1 MSLSKLLP
9 RLLVLIVIV
18 AAIVAFFAFGLH
30 HQLSF
35 DALKARQD
43 QLAHWQSMH
52 PWLLAGSFFGI
63 YVLVT
68 SLSLPG
74 AAILT
79 LAGGAV
85 FGLVEG
91 TLLVSFASTIGATF
105 AMLASRF
112 ILRDWVRKRFAS
124 RIKSVDEGIQRDGA
138 FYLFSLRLVPVFPFF
153 VINLVMGLT
162 SISVLTFYW
171 VSQIGM
177 LAATVI
183 YVNAG
188 TRLASLNSLSGL
200 LSPALIGSF
209 VLLALLPWLSRW
221 VIARIKARRVYAGW
235 KKPQRFDRN
244 LVVIGAG
251 AAGLVSAYIAATVRA
266 KVTLVEANKMGG
278 DCLNYG
284 CVPSKALI
292 RIARIA
298 HEARRGGDFGI
309 QMAPPN
315 IDFAAVMKSVHA
327 SIAQVAPHDSEQRYE
342 KLGVDV
348 QRGQARIVSP
358 WCVEVDGKP
367 ITTRAIVI
375 AAGAEPF
382 VPLLPGLAE
391 CGYLTSDTLWSID
404 SLPKRLLILGGGPIG
419 CEMAQAFARLGS
431 DVAQVEKH
439 DRLLMREDDE
449 VSQFVRQRLQAE
461 GVNVLTEHTAI
472 GVERIDGDQVLICAH
487 GDEKIRLP
495 FDKILVA
502 VGRKPRIAGYG
513 LEELNIPLDERKK
526 TIETDDYLRAL
537 YPNIFA
543 CGDVAGP
550 FQFTHASAHQAWYA
564 AVNALFGSLQK
575 FKVDYRVMP
584 AVTFTDPEVARVGLN
599 EREAK
604 AQDIEFE
611 VTRYDLSELDRA
623 IAERDTY
630 GFVKIITAKG
640 KDRILG
646 ATCVGAHA
654 GEWMAELVLAMK
666 YRIGLNKILGTI
678 HAYPTWA
685 EANKYAAGEWKR
697 AHAPQRVLRWLGHY
711 HRWRRHD
718 RREVT
723 PEPEKAV

>member
-1 MSLSKLLP
+1 MNIRKSLP
-9 RLLVLIVIV
+9 RLLVLLAIV
-18 AAIVAFFAFGLH
+18 AGIAAFFAFGLQ

-35 DALKARQD
+35 DALKARQE
-43 QLAHWQSMH
+43 QLVHWQSLH
-52 PWLLAGSFFGI
+52 PWLLAGTFFGV
-63 YVLVT
+63 YVVVT

-79 LAGGAV
+79 LASGAV
-85 FGLVEG
+85 FGLIEG
-91 TLLVSFASTIGATF
+91 TLLASFASTIGATI

-112 ILRDWVRKRFAS
+112 ILRDWVRNRFAS
-124 RIKSVDEGIQRDGA
+124 RIKSVDEGIRRDGA

-162 SISVLTFYW
+162 SLSALTFYW

-177 LAATVI
+177 LAGTVVF
-183 YVNAG
+183 VNAG

-200 LSPALIGSF
+200 VSPALIGSF
-209 VLLALLPWLSRW
+209 LLLALLPWLSRGIISW
-221 VIARIKARRVYAGW
+221 IKARRLYKGW
-235 KKPQRFDRN
+235 PKPKRFDRN

-266 KVTLVEANKMGG
+266 KVTLIEGNKMGG

-298 HEARRGGDFGI
+298 HEARRGNDFGVGLPEPKI
-309 QMAPPN
+309 N
-315 IDFAAVMKSVHA
+315 FAAVMKSVHA
-327 SIAQVAPHDSEQRYE
+327 SIAEVAPHDSEQRYG

-348 QRGQARIVSP
+348 RRGKAKIVSP
-358 WCVEVDGKP
+358 WCVEIDGKP

-382 VPLLPGLAE
+382 VPPLPGLAE

-431 DVAQVEKH
+431 NVGQVEKH

-449 VSQFVRQRLQAE
+449 VSEFVRERLQAE
-461 GVNVLTEHTAI
+461 GVNVLTGYNAI
-472 GVERIDGDQVLICAH
+472 GVEKIDGDHVLICEH
-487 GDEKIRLP
+487 GDEKLRLP

-526 TIETDDYLRAL
+526 TIETDDYLRTL

-564 AVNALFGSLQK
+564 AVNALFGSFKK

-604 AQDIEFE
+604 DQGIEFE
-611 VTRYDLSELDRA
+611 VTHYDLSELDRA
-623 IAERDTY
+623 IAERDTH
-630 GFVKIITAKG
+630 GFVKVITAKG
-640 KDRILG
+640 KDAILG
-646 ATCVGAHA
+646 ATCVGSHA
-654 GEWMAELVLAMK
+654 GEWMAEFVLAIK

-685 EANKYAAGEWKR
+685 EANKYVAGEWKR
-697 AHAPQRVLRWLGHY
+697 AHAPERVLSWLERL

-718 RREVT
+718 RRDAV
-723 PEPEKAV
+723 PAQEKTT